1 MHIKSSLSCSVLVS
15 FLLTLALPLL
25 ALAQGEGPVV
35 QARAVAQ
42 HPTAAQGD
50 RLVIAVEL
58 DHAPTYHTWPSAETS
73 LGGDL
78 DTFAIRTEFL
88 LLSAPAWVT
97 LDGVQYPP
105 THPDKVANP
114 DGSGIPL
121 VVPLF
126 SGRAIGYLRLAV
138 SPDAPIGEHTFTV
151 GVNFQACD
159 DKQCQMPEEQTHSVK
174 VTIAAAGTEP
184 SAASTEPALFT
195 AFDASKWGSTP
206 AAQVDAPPPS
216 PPAPDPAPATN
227 NTTPAPTP
235 AVPAPVIAGGAS
247 LFGFNLGS
255 SFLLVALASALGGFI
270 LNLTPCV
277 LPVIPIK
284 IMTLTQHASSRRHAM
299 ILGLWMAF
307 GVVTFWTIIGIPMA
321 LISRQLDPSQ
331 FIFGI
336 WWVCMLIGLIIALMG
351 LGIMGLFTLNLPQAV
366 YMVDAKADSP
376 FGSFMFG
383 VLTAILGLPC
393 FGFVAGGLLAAAAT
407 MPAYLVMTIFI
418 GMGVGMAAPY
428 LVLSAY
434 PQLLKFIP
442 RTGPASE
449 LVKQVMG
456 ILLIAA
462 AAFFIAAS
470 IQTLI
475 SDYPYLAGSMT
486 WWATGFFIAIAG
498 IWMTVR
504 TFQITKR
511 PIPRLIFPVLAIAM
525 TLGIG
530 LFANGRF
537 AQDRKDYTARQ
548 AALATSGPSG
558 QVPAGV
564 WLHYTPELLATVRE
578 SGRPVFLDFTAS
590 WCINCKAI
598 KAAILDP
605 EPLAT
610 IFKDRGVVL
619 MEVDCSSRNSAGSK
633 LLKEL
638 NRTGVPT
645 WAIFGPGKA
654 EPIFVGVDTPTVNT
668 VVQSLNLA
676 GVPDAAADST
686 AIAPSNAGSHGQHW
700 LQYTPEVFAAARQSG
715 HHVLVNFSAQWCNIS
730 GEISTAMLKLE
741 SQTGIFKERGV
752 ILINADCSSRNSA
765 GSNLRKQHDLPSGL
779 GWAIFSPGQKEPVF
793 REMETPSLSTVL
805 TLFEQVGVPPTTS
818 DTLSATA
825 GPAIIP
831 IRSSTNP

>member
-1 MHIKSSLSCSVLVS
+1 MRTSFTVLIS
-15 FLLTLALPLL
+15 IIAALFLGLVPA
-25 ALAQGEGPVV
+25 ALAQSDPAVKTRV
-35 QARAVAQ
+35 VAQ
-42 HPTAAQGD
+42 HAAASQGG
-50 RLVIAVEL
+50 RLVIAAEL
-58 DHAPTYHTWPSAETS
+58 AHIDGFHTWPSIQTELPPDVDA
-73 LGGDL
+73 L
-78 DTFAIRTEFL
+78 AIRTEFVL
-88 LLSAPAWVT
+88 LKAPDWVT

-121 VVPLF
+121 TVPLF
-126 SGRAIGYLRLAV
+126 SGRAVGYLRLNI
-138 SPDAPIGEHTFTV
+138 SPEAPIGDHSLTV
-151 GVNFQACD
+151 GINFQACD
-159 DKQCQMPEEQTHSVK
+159 DQQCQMPEEQEHTVRISI
-174 VTIAAAGTEP
+174 TAAGTSAPEP
-184 SAASTEPALFT
+184 AQPALFS
-195 AFDASKWGSTP
+195 AFDATKWGSTP
-206 AAQVDAPPPS
+206 AAPID
-216 PPAPDPAPATN
+216 PPAPDPAPATGSA
-227 NTTPAPTP
+227 APTP
-235 AVPAPVIAGGAS
+235 PTSAGSAS

-255 SFLLVALASALGGFI
+255 SFLLVAIASAIGGFI

-284 IMTLTQHASSRRHAM
+284 VLTLTQHASSRRHAM
-299 ILGLWMAF
+299 VLGLWMAL
-307 GVVTFWTIIGIPMA
+307 GVVAFWTVIGIPMA
-321 LISRQLDPSQ
+321 LIGRHLDPSQ

-351 LGIMGLFTLNLPQAV
+351 LGIMGLFTFNLPQAV

-376 FGSFMFG
+376 FGSFLFG

-511 PIPRLIFPVLAIAM
+511 PIPRLIFPVVAIAM

-537 AQDRKDYTARQ
+537 AQDRKDYIARQ

-564 WLHYTPELLATVRE
+564 WLHYTPELLATVRD

-610 IFKDRGVVL
+610 IFKERGVVL

-633 LLKEL
+633 LLKDL
-638 NRTGVPT
+638 GRTGVPT
-645 WAIFGPGKA
+645 WAIYGPGKA

-668 VVQSLNLA
+668 VVQSMNLA
-676 GVPDAAADST
+676 GVPDSAANST
-686 AIAPSNAGSHGQHW
+686 AVNTMAPA
-700 LQYTPEVFAAARQSG
+700 TPAV
-715 HHVLVNFSAQWCNIS
+715 V
-730 GEISTAMLKLE
+730 
-741 SQTGIFKERGV
+741 
-752 ILINADCSSRNSA
+752 
-765 GSNLRKQHDLPSGL
+765 
-779 GWAIFSPGQKEPVF
+779 PVK
-793 REMETPSLSTVL
+793 T
-805 TLFEQVGVPPTTS
+805 
-818 DTLSATA
+818 
-825 GPAIIP
+825 
-831 IRSSTNP
+831 STNP

>member
-1 MHIKSSLSCSVLVS
+1 MHMKSSLPCSVLV
-15 FLLTLALPLL
+15 FFFLTLALPLL
-25 ALAQGEGPVV
+25 ALAQGDGPAV

-42 HPTAAQGD
+42 HSAVAQAD

-58 DHAPTYHTWPSAETS
+58 DHAPSFHTWPSAETS
-73 LGGDL
+73 LGGEVDA
-78 DTFAIRTEFL
+78 FAIRTEFIL
-88 LLSAPAWVT
+88 LNAPAWAK
-97 LDGVQYPP
+97 LDGVQYPS

-121 VVPLF
+121 TVPLF
-126 SGRAIGYLRLAV
+126 SGRAIGYLRILLA
-138 SPDAPIGEHTFTV
+138 PDAPIGEQSLTI

-159 DKQCQMPEEQTHSVK
+159 DKQCQMPEEQSHTVRF
-174 VTIAAAGTEP
+174 TIAAAGTAP
-184 SAASTEPALFT
+184 TASGSANEPALFT
-195 AFDASKWGSTP
+195 AYDQTKWGATP
-206 AAQVDAPPPS
+206 PTQVATPNNS
-216 PPAPDPAPATN
+216 APASI
-227 NTTPAPTP
+227 PAT
-235 AVPAPVIAGGAS
+235 AAPVAAGGAS

-277 LPVIPIK
+277 LPIIPIK
-284 IMTLTQHASSRRHAM
+284 VLTLTQHASSKQHA
-299 ILGLWMAF
+299 IVLGLWMAV
-307 GVVTFWTIIGIPMA
+307 GVVAFWTVIGIPMA

-366 YMVDAKADSP
+366 YSVDAKADSP

-418 GMGVGMAAPY
+418 GIGVGMAAPY

-486 WWATGFFIAIAG
+486 WWATGFFIALAG

-504 TFQITKR
+504 TFQITAK
-511 PIPRLIFPVLAIAM
+511 PIPRLLFPVLAIAM

-537 AQDRKDYTARQ
+537 SQDRKDYLASE
-548 AALATSGPSG
+548 AALATAGASGE
-558 QVPAGV
+558 VPAGV
-564 WLHYTPELLATVRE
+564 WLHYTPELLATVRG

-590 WCINCKAI
+590 WCITCKAL
-598 KAAILDP
+598 KAALLDP
-605 EPLAT
+605 EPLASM
-610 IFKDRGVVL
+610 FKDRGVIL
-619 MEVDCSSRNSAGSK
+619 LKVDCSSRNSPGTK
-633 LLKEL
+633 LLTEFG
-638 NRTGVPT
+638 RTGVPT
-645 WAIFGPGKA
+645 WAIFGPRKA

-686 AIAPSNAGSHGQHW
+686 AARPGLSPS
-700 LQYTPEVFAAARQSG
+700 
-715 HHVLVNFSAQWCNIS
+715 
-730 GEISTAMLKLE
+730 
-741 SQTGIFKERGV
+741 
-752 ILINADCSSRNSA
+752 
-765 GSNLRKQHDLPSGL
+765 
-779 GWAIFSPGQKEPVF
+779 
-793 REMETPSLSTVL
+793 
-805 TLFEQVGVPPTTS
+805 VP
-818 DTLSATA
+818 
-825 GPAIIP
+825 IVIP
-831 IRSSTNP
+831 IKSSTNP

>member
-1 MHIKSSLSCSVLVS
+1 MRTP
-15 FLLTLALPLL
+15 FLTLWACL
-25 ALAQGEGPVV
+25 ALALLAPCAAAAQDGPVV
-35 QARAVAQ
+35 KTRVVARHSA
-42 HPTAAQGD
+42 PAQGSQ
-50 RLVIAVEL
+50 LVIAVEL
-58 DHAPTYHTWPSAETS
+58 DHAEHYHTWPSI
-73 LGGDL
+73 
-78 DTFAIRTEFL
+78 DTKLPEDVDALAIRTEFVL
-88 LLSAPAWVT
+88 LNPPAWAT

-105 THPDKVANP
+105 THTDKVANP
-114 DGSGIPL
+114 DGGSTPL
-121 VVPLF
+121 EVPLF
-126 SGRAIGYLRLAV
+126 SGRAIGYLRIALSPHAPLSSQSLA
-138 SPDAPIGEHTFTV
+138 I

-159 DKQCQMPEEQTHSVK
+159 DKQCQMPEEQEHPVAL
-174 VTIAAAGTEP
+174 TIVAAGTAPGEP
-184 SAASTEPALFT
+184 NEPALFSK
-195 AFDASKWGSTP
+195 FDAARWSANPRSTSP
-206 AAQVDAPPPS
+206 AAPANTPPTS
-216 PPAPDPAPATN
+216 P
-227 NTTPAPTP
+227 
-235 AVPAPVIAGGAS
+235 GGAS

-255 SFLLVALASALGGFI
+255 SFLLVAIAAAIGGFV

-284 IMTLTQHASSRRHAM
+284 VLTLTQHASSKQHAL

-307 GVVTFWTIIGIPMA
+307 GVVAFWTVIGIPMA

-351 LGIMGLFTLNLPQAV
+351 LGIMGLFTFNLPQAV

-407 MPAYLVMTIFI
+407 MPAYLVLTIFI
-418 GMGVGMAAPY
+418 GLGVGMAAPY

-456 ILLIAA
+456 ILLLAA

-504 TFQITKR
+504 TFQITSR
-511 PIPRLIFPVLAIAM
+511 PTPRLFFPVLAVAM

-530 LFANGRF
+530 LFANDRF
-537 AQDRKDYTARQ
+537 SQDRKDYLARE
-548 AALATSGPSG
+548 AALAGSRSSG

-564 WLHYTPELLATVRE
+564 WLHYTPELLATVRDA
-578 SGRPVFLDFTAS
+578 GRPVFLDFTAS
-590 WCINCKAI
+590 WCINCKAL
-598 KAAILDP
+598 KAAVLDP

-619 MEVDCSSRNSAGSK
+619 LEVDCSSRNSPGTR
-633 LLKEL
+633 LLTEL
-638 NRTGVPT
+638 GRTGVPT
-645 WAIFGPGKA
+645 WAVYGPGQSR
-654 EPIFVGVDTPTVNT
+654 PTFVNIDTPTVQT
-668 VVQSLNLA
+668 VLDAVERA
-676 GVPDAAADST
+676 GVPGAAAGST
-686 AIAPSNAGSHGQHW
+686 A
-700 LQYTPEVFAAARQSG
+700 SG
-715 HHVLVNFSAQWCNIS
+715 HNASPAAPAVIPTSA
-730 GEISTAMLKLE
+730 
-741 SQTGIFKERGV
+741 
-752 ILINADCSSRNSA
+752 SS
-765 GSNLRKQHDLPSGL
+765 
-779 GWAIFSPGQKEPVF
+779 
-793 REMETPSLSTVL
+793 
-805 TLFEQVGVPPTTS
+805 
-818 DTLSATA
+818 
-825 GPAIIP
+825 
-831 IRSSTNP
+831 NP

>member
-1 MHIKSSLSCSVLVS
+1 MRTSFTLLFSLLGVLFLGLVPAAIAQSDPAVKSRV
-15 FLLTLALPLL
+15 
-25 ALAQGEGPVV
+25 
-35 QARAVAQ
+35 VAQ
-42 HPTAAQGD
+42 HTSAAQGG
-50 RLVIAVEL
+50 RLVIAAEL
-58 DHAPTYHTWPSAETS
+58 AHIDGFHTWPSIQTELPPEVDA
-73 LGGDL
+73 L
-78 DTFAIRTEFL
+78 AIRTEFVL
-88 LLSAPAWVT
+88 LNAPAWVT
-97 LDGVQYPP
+97 LDGIQYPP

-126 SGRAIGYLRLAV
+126 SGRAVGYLRLDI
-138 SPDAPIGEHTFTV
+138 SPDAPIGDHTLSV
-151 GVNFQACD
+151 GINFQACD
-159 DKQCQMPEEQTHSVK
+159 DKQCQMPEEQEHTVRISI
-174 VTIAAAGTEP
+174 TAAGT
-184 SAASTEPALFT
+184 SAPDAAQPALFS
-195 AFDASKWGSTP
+195 AFDATKWGSTP
-206 AAQVDAPPPS
+206 AAPKDA
-216 PPAPDPAPATN
+216 PAPDPAPAAGSA
-227 NTTPAPTP
+227 APTP
-235 AVPAPVIAGGAS
+235 PPASTGSAS

-284 IMTLTQHASSRRHAM
+284 VLTLTQHASSKKHAM
-299 ILGLWMAF
+299 VLGLWMAF
-307 GVVTFWTIIGIPMA
+307 GVVAFWTIIGIPMA

-351 LGIMGLFTLNLPQAV
+351 LGIMGLFTFNLPQAV

-376 FGSFMFG
+376 FGSFLFG

-511 PIPRLIFPVLAIAM
+511 PIPRLVFPVLAIAM

-537 AQDRKDYTARQ
+537 AQDRKDYIARQ

-564 WLHYTPELLATVRE
+564 WLHYTPELLATVRD

-610 IFKDRGVVL
+610 IFKERGVVL

-633 LLKEL
+633 LLKDL
-638 NRTGVPT
+638 GRTGVPT
-645 WAIFGPGKA
+645 WAIYGPGKA
-654 EPIFVGVDTPTVNT
+654 DPIFVGVDTPTVNT
-668 VVQSLNLA
+668 VVQAMNLA
-676 GVPDAAADST
+676 GVPESAANST
-686 AIAPSNAGSHGQHW
+686 AVNTAAPA
-700 LQYTPEVFAAARQSG
+700 TP
-715 HHVLVNFSAQWCNIS
+715 
-730 GEISTAMLKLE
+730 
-741 SQTGIFKERGV
+741 GV
-752 ILINADCSSRNSA
+752 I
-765 GSNLRKQHDLPSGL
+765 
-779 GWAIFSPGQKEPVF
+779 PVK
-793 REMETPSLSTVL
+793 
-805 TLFEQVGVPPTTS
+805 
-818 DTLSATA
+818 
-825 GPAIIP
+825 
-831 IRSSTNP
+831 SSTNP